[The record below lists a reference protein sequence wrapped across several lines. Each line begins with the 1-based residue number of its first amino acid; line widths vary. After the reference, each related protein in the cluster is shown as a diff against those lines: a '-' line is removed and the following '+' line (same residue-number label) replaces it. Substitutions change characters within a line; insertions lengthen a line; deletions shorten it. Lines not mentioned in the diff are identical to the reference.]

1 MLGNSSPSRRRKK
14 SPRYRK
20 PHADFPLTPHPS
32 GRWCKKVKGKLYYF
46 GKIEGDENGQA
57 ALTLWLEQKD
67 AILLTGK
74 KPYSKGDRLTTLEL
88 CDLFMARKDHLLA
101 NGEIV
106 KATFDDYHRSCARIL
121 AVFGK
126 AYPVTDLVAEDFA
139 RLREDMARNYG
150 LVRLGNEIQRV
161 RSVFKFGYE
170 EGLIDRPIR
179 YGQGF
184 NKPNRRAMREAANRQ
199 AARMFEAEEI
209 RQLLDAA
216 DVHMK
221 AMILLGANCGFGNH
235 DVGTLPLG
243 AVDLDGGW
251 IDYPRPKTAV
261 RRRCP
266 LWPETVTAL
275 RASLAKR
282 KEPTHEEHSGLF
294 FVTKYGGSW
303 AKDVRRGPLTTRMR
317 RLLDDLGL
325 HAKGR
330 GFYALRHVVETVGGE
345 SRDQPAL
352 DLIMGHVDDSMA
364 ATYRERIS
372 DDRLQAVVDHVRSWL
387 FDAAATAATTGTTVS
402 DPDDDRPQLR
412 VVG

>member
-1 MLGNSSPSRRRKK
+1 MSKSSKQASRSKPK
-14 SPRYRK
+14 K
-20 PHADFPLTPHPS
+20 PHPDFPLFPHAT
-32 GRWCKKVKGKLYYF
+32 GRWAKKVKGKLHYF
-46 GKIEGDENGQA
+46 GKVEGDEKGQA
-57 ALTLWLEQKD
+57 ALDLWLEQKD
-67 AILLTGK
+67 DLLAGR
-74 KPYSKGDRLTTLEL
+74 KPRAKDGGLALEDL
-88 CDLFMARKDHLLA
+88 CDLFMERKEHLLD

-106 KATFDDYHRSCARIL
+106 QATFDDYHRSCTRVL
-121 AVFGK
+121 TVFGK
-126 AYPVTDLVAEDFA
+126 RRLVVDLLAEDFA
-139 RLREDMARNYG
+139 KLRENIAKSYG
-150 LVRLGNEIQRV
+150 LVRMGNEIQRI
-161 RSVFKFGYE
+161 RSVFKFGYD

-184 NKPNRRAMREAANRQ
+184 NKPNRRAMREAANRR

-209 RQLLDAA
+209 REILDAA

-221 AMILLGANCGFGNH
+221 AMIFLGVNCGFGNH
-235 DVGTLPLG
+235 DVGTLPLD

-266 LWPETVTAL
+266 LWPETVVAL
-275 RASLAKR
+275 RASLTKR
-282 KEPTHEEHSGLF
+282 KEPTEEEHSGLF
-294 FVTKYGGSW
+294 FITKYGGSW

-317 RLLDDLGL
+317 RLLKDLGL

-330 GFYALRHVVETVGGE
+330 GFYALRHVLETIGGE

-372 DDRLQAVVDHVRSWL
+372 DERLQAVVDHVHDWL
-387 FDAAATAATTGTTVS
+387 FDTPGDGS
-402 DPDDDRPQLR
+402 DHGEDDQAGDDRQADDRPRLR

>member
-1 MLGNSSPSRRRKK
+1 MKKSSRSRR
-14 SPRYRK
+14 SRK
-20 PHADFPLTPHPS
+20 PHSAFPLSRHPR
-32 GRWCKKVKGKLYYF
+32 GYWCKKVKGKLHYF
-46 GKIEGDENGQA
+46 GKIEGDEKGQA
-57 ALTLWLEQKD
+57 ALSLWLEQKD
-67 AILLTGK
+67 TILATGK
-74 KPYSKGDRLTTLEL
+74 KPRAKDDRLTILEV
-88 CDLFMARKDHLLA
+88 CDLFMERKEHLLN

-106 KATFDDYHRSCARIL
+106 KATFEDYQRSCERVL
-121 AVFGK
+121 VVFGK
-126 AYPVTDLVAEDFA
+126 SCPVVDLVADDFA
-139 RLREDMARNYG
+139 KLRENIAGSYG
-150 LVRLGNEIQRV
+150 LVRMGNEIQRV
-161 RSVFKFGYE
+161 RSVFKFAYD

-184 NKPNRRAMREAANRQ
+184 NKPNRRAMREAANRR
-199 AARMFEAEEI
+199 ASRMFEAEEI
-209 RQLLDAA
+209 RKILDAA
-216 DVHMK
+216 DVHMT

-235 DVGTLPLG
+235 DVGTLPLD
-243 AVDLDGGW
+243 AVDLDIGW

-266 LWPETVTAL
+266 LWPETVAAL

-282 KEPTHEEHSGLF
+282 KEPTSEEHSGLF

-303 AKDVRRGPLTTRMR
+303 AKDIRRGPLTTRMR

-330 GFYALRHVVETVGGE
+330 GFYALRHVLETIGGE

-372 DDRLQAVVDHVRSWL
+372 DDRLKNVVNHVRTWL
-387 FDAAATAATTGTTVS
+387 FNLDADGT
-402 DPDDDRPQLR
+402 DHGEADQGEDQQDGPRLR